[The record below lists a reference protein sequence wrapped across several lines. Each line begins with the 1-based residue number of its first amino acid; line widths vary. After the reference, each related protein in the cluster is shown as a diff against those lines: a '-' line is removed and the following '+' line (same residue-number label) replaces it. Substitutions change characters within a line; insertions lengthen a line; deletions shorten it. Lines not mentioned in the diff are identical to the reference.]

1 VRAPRVVGSVIG
13 NRSPVAEWFTSEPVL
28 FHVAAPNADRGREP
42 AVDRHRL
49 DAVKFAGVIYGHD
62 GALGD
67 ELEPA
72 ADLDGERRRK
82 MAVRVARRR
91 LFRCRVIDVTF
102 GQLVRSFL
110 IRPNGGAG
118 RRG

>member
-1 VRAPRVVGSVIG
+1 MRAPRVVGSVIG

-49 DAVKFAGVIYGHD
+49 DAVKFAGVIYGRN

-91 LFRCRVIDVTF
+91 LFRRRVIDVTF